1 LCDSYFFV
9 KTVKRTVLGYP
20 MSAAAEDSPVKTAL
34 REWIALD
41 DEARKLAV
49 RAKEI
54 REEKQKLSGV
64 VLEFM
69 RENDVDD
76 FKLENTGGTISRSVR
91 TVKPALK
98 RSTIRTQLL
107 LEFSDQPQRVSQV
120 LRAIE
125 GIPEDDPT
133 GEDGASVLPQKEL
146 LTRRVA
152 KK

>member
-1 LCDSYFFV
+1 MGD
-9 KTVKRTVLGYP
+9 TD
-20 MSAAAEDSPVKTAL
+20 DSPVKVAL
-34 REWIALD
+34 RSWIALD
-41 DEARKLAV
+41 DEARKLAA
-49 RAKEI
+49 RTKEI

-64 VLEFM
+64 VLAFM

-133 GEDGASVLPQKEL
+133 GDDGGSVVVQKEL

-152 KK
+152 LTRWRLRRVFW

>member
-1 LCDSYFFV
+1 
-9 KTVKRTVLGYP
+9 
-20 MSAAAEDSPVKTAL
+20 MSEGSEDSPVKVAL
-34 REWIALD
+34 RSWIALD
-41 DEARKLAV
+41 DEARKLAA

-98 RSTIRTQLL
+98 RATIRTQLL
-107 LEFSDQPQRVSQV
+107 LEFADQPQRVSQV

-125 GIPEDDPT
+125 GIPEDGGAD
-133 GEDGASVLPQKEL
+133 DGGSVVVQKEL

>member
-1 LCDSYFFV
+1 MGD
-9 KTVKRTVLGYP
+9 TD
-20 MSAAAEDSPVKTAL
+20 DSPVKTAL
-34 REWIALD
+34 RQWIALD
-41 DEARKLAV
+41 DEARKLAA
-49 RAKEI
+49 RTKEI

-64 VLEFM
+64 VLAFM

-133 GEDGASVLPQKEL
+133 GDDVGSVVVQKEL
-146 LTRRVA
+146 LTRRVP

>member
-1 LCDSYFFV
+1 MAD
-9 KTVKRTVLGYP
+9 
-20 MSAAAEDSPVKTAL
+20 EDSPVKVAL
-34 REWIALD
+34 RAWIALD
-41 DEARKLAV
+41 DELRKLAA
-49 RAKEI
+49 RSKEI
-54 REEKQKLSGV
+54 RDEKQKLSGT

-98 RSTIRTQLL
+98 RSAIRTQLL

-125 GIPEDDPT
+125 GIPEDGVAGDDT
-133 GEDGASVLPQKEL
+133 GSVVVQKEL
-146 LTRRVA
+146 LTRRVP

>member
-1 LCDSYFFV
+1 MAD
-9 KTVKRTVLGYP
+9 
-20 MSAAAEDSPVKTAL
+20 EDSPVKVAL
-34 REWIALD
+34 RAWIALD
-41 DEARKLAV
+41 DELRKLAA
-49 RAKEI
+49 RSKEI
-54 REEKQKLSGV
+54 RDEKQKLSGT

-98 RSTIRTQLL
+98 RSAIRTQLL
-107 LEFSDQPQRVSQV
+107 LEFADQPQRVSQV

-125 GIPEDDPT
+125 GIPEDGAGDDT
-133 GEDGASVLPQKEL
+133 GSVVVQKEL
-146 LTRRVA
+146 LTRRVP

>member
-1 LCDSYFFV
+1 
-9 KTVKRTVLGYP
+9 
-20 MSAAAEDSPVKTAL
+20 MSSTAEDTPVKTAL

-41 DEARKLAV
+41 DEARKLAA

-98 RSTIRTQLL
+98 RATIRTQLL
-107 LEFSDQPQRVSQV
+107 LEFADQPQRVSQV

-125 GIPEDDPT
+125 GIPEDGGAGD
-133 GEDGASVLPQKEL
+133 DGGSVVVHKEL

>member
-1 LCDSYFFV
+1 MGEPESEV
-9 KTVKRTVLGYP
+9 KST
-20 MSAAAEDSPVKTAL
+20 L
-34 REWIALD
+34 RSWIALD
-41 DEARKLAV
+41 DESRKLAA

-64 VLEFM
+64 VLAFM

-76 FKLENTGGTISRSVR
+76 FKLENTGGTITRSVR

-98 RSTIRTQLL
+98 RATIRTQLL
-107 LEFSDQPQRVSQV
+107 LEFADQPQRVSQV

-125 GIPEDDPT
+125 GIPEDGGGD
-133 GEDGASVLPQKEL
+133 DGGGSVVVQKEL
-146 LTRRVA
+146 LTRRVP

>member
-1 LCDSYFFV
+1 MAD
-9 KTVKRTVLGYP
+9 
-20 MSAAAEDSPVKTAL
+20 EDSPVKTAL

-41 DEARKLAV
+41 DEARKLAT
-49 RAKEI
+49 RGKEI

-64 VLEFM
+64 VLTFM

-91 TVKPALK
+91 TIKPALK
-98 RSTIRTQLL
+98 RSAIRTQLL

-125 GIPEDDPT
+125 GIPED
-133 GEDGASVLPQKEL
+133 GGADDAGSVAVQKEL
-146 LTRRVA
+146 LTRRVP

>member
-1 LCDSYFFV
+1 MGD
-9 KTVKRTVLGYP
+9 TD
-20 MSAAAEDSPVKTAL
+20 DSPVKVAL
-34 REWIALD
+34 RSWIALD
-41 DEARKLAV
+41 DEARKLAA
-49 RAKEI
+49 RTKEI

-64 VLEFM
+64 VLAFM

-133 GEDGASVLPQKEL
+133 GDDGGSVVVQKEL
-146 LTRRVA
+146 LTRRVP

>member
-1 LCDSYFFV
+1 MADEDS
-9 KTVKRTVLGYP
+9 
-20 MSAAAEDSPVKTAL
+20 SPVKSAL

-41 DEARKLAV
+41 DEARKLTA

-64 VLEFM
+64 VLAFM

-91 TVKPALK
+91 TIKPALK
-98 RSTIRTQLL
+98 RSAIRTQLL

-125 GIPEDDPT
+125 GIPED
-133 GEDGASVLPQKEL
+133 GGADDAGSVVVQKEL
-146 LTRRVA
+146 LTRRVP

>member
-1 LCDSYFFV
+1 MAD
-9 KTVKRTVLGYP
+9 
-20 MSAAAEDSPVKTAL
+20 EDTPVKTAL

-64 VLEFM
+64 VLAFM

-91 TVKPALK
+91 TIKPALK
-98 RSTIRTQLL
+98 RSAIRTQLL

-125 GIPEDDPT
+125 GIPED
-133 GEDGASVLPQKEL
+133 GGADDAGSVAVQKEL
-146 LTRRVA
+146 LTRRVP

>member
-1 LCDSYFFV
+1 
-9 KTVKRTVLGYP
+9 
-20 MSAAAEDSPVKTAL
+20 MSDSPVKTAL
-34 REWIALD
+34 REWIVLD
-41 DEARKLAV
+41 DEARKLAA

-98 RSTIRTQLL
+98 RATIRTQLL
-107 LEFSDQPQRVSQV
+107 LEFADQPQRVSQV

-125 GIPEDDPT
+125 GIPEDGGAGD
-133 GEDGASVLPQKEL
+133 DGGSVVVQKEL
-146 LTRRVA
+146 LTRRVP

>member
-1 LCDSYFFV
+1 MAD
-9 KTVKRTVLGYP
+9 
-20 MSAAAEDSPVKTAL
+20 EDSPVKTAL

-41 DEARKLAV
+41 DEARKLAT

-64 VLEFM
+64 VLAFM

-91 TVKPALK
+91 TIKPALK
-98 RSTIRTQLL
+98 RSAIRTQLL

-125 GIPEDDPT
+125 GIPED
-133 GEDGASVLPQKEL
+133 GGADDAGSVAVQKEL
-146 LTRRVA
+146 LTRRVP
-152 KK
+152 KKYSRLGSPSSSM

>member
-1 LCDSYFFV
+1 
-9 KTVKRTVLGYP
+9 
-20 MSAAAEDSPVKTAL
+20 MSAAAEGDSPVKTAL

-41 DEARKLAV
+41 DEARKLAA

-98 RSTIRTQLL
+98 RATIRTQLL
-107 LEFSDQPQRVSQV
+107 LEFADQPQRVSQV

-125 GIPEDDPT
+125 GIPEDGGAGD
-133 GEDGASVLPQKEL
+133 DGGSVVVQKEL

>member
-1 LCDSYFFV
+1 MAD
-9 KTVKRTVLGYP
+9 
-20 MSAAAEDSPVKTAL
+20 EDSPVKTAL

-41 DEARKLAV
+41 DEARKLAA
-49 RAKEI
+49 RGKEI

-64 VLEFM
+64 VLAFM

-91 TVKPALK
+91 TIKPALK
-98 RSTIRTQLL
+98 RSAIRTQLL

-125 GIPEDDPT
+125 GIPED
-133 GEDGASVLPQKEL
+133 GGADDAGSVAVQKEL
-146 LTRRVA
+146 LTRRVP

>member
-1 LCDSYFFV
+1 MGEPESEV
-9 KTVKRTVLGYP
+9 KSTLQ
-20 MSAAAEDSPVKTAL
+20 S
-34 REWIALD
+34 WIALD
-41 DEARKLAV
+41 DEARKLAA

-64 VLEFM
+64 VLAFM

-98 RSTIRTQLL
+98 RATIRTQLL

-125 GIPEDDPT
+125 GIPED
-133 GEDGASVLPQKEL
+133 GAGAGGGGDDVGSVVVQKEL
-146 LTRRVA
+146 LTRRVP

>member
-1 LCDSYFFV
+1 MAD
-9 KTVKRTVLGYP
+9 
-20 MSAAAEDSPVKTAL
+20 EDSPVKVAL
-34 REWIALD
+34 RSWIALD
-41 DEARKLAV
+41 DELRKLTM
-49 RAKEI
+49 RSKEI
-54 REEKQKLSGV
+54 RDEKQKLSGT

-98 RSTIRTQLL
+98 RSAIRTQLL
-107 LEFSDQPQRVSQV
+107 LEFADQPQRVSQV

-125 GIPEDDPT
+125 GIPEGGDDV
-133 GEDGASVLPQKEL
+133 GSVVVQKEL
-146 LTRRVA
+146 LTRRVP

>member
-1 LCDSYFFV
+1 
-9 KTVKRTVLGYP
+9 
-20 MSAAAEDSPVKTAL
+20 MSSTAEDTPVKTAL

-41 DEARKLAV
+41 DEARKLAA
-49 RAKEI
+49 RAKDI

-98 RSTIRTQLL
+98 RATIRTQLL
-107 LEFSDQPQRVSQV
+107 LEFADQPQRVSQV

-125 GIPEDDPT
+125 GIPEDGGAGD
-133 GEDGASVLPQKEL
+133 DGGSVVVQKEL

>member
-1 LCDSYFFV
+1 MGEPESEV
-9 KTVKRTVLGYP
+9 K
-20 MSAAAEDSPVKTAL
+20 SAL
-34 REWIALD
+34 RSWIALD
-41 DEARKLAV
+41 DEARKMAT

-64 VLEFM
+64 VLAFM

-76 FKLENTGGTISRSVR
+76 FKLENTGGTITRSVR

-98 RSTIRTQLL
+98 RATIRTQLL

-125 GIPEDDPT
+125 GIPED
-133 GEDGASVLPQKEL
+133 GGADDAGSVAVQKEL
-146 LTRRVA
+146 LTRRVP

>member
-1 LCDSYFFV
+1 MGD
-9 KTVKRTVLGYP
+9 
-20 MSAAAEDSPVKTAL
+20 EDSPVKVAL
-34 REWIALD
+34 RSWISLD
-41 DEARKLAV
+41 DEARKQAT
-49 RAKEI
+49 RSREI

-98 RSTIRTQLL
+98 RSAIRTQLL
-107 LEFSDQPQRVSQV
+107 LEFADQPQRVSQV

-125 GIPEDDPT
+125 GIPED
-133 GEDGASVLPQKEL
+133 GGADDVGSVVVQKEL
-146 LTRRVA
+146 LTRRVP

>member
-1 LCDSYFFV
+1 
-9 KTVKRTVLGYP
+9 
-20 MSAAAEDSPVKTAL
+20 MSSTAEDTPVKTAL

-41 DEARKLAV
+41 DEARKLAA

-91 TVKPALK
+91 TV
-98 RSTIRTQLL
+98 
-107 LEFSDQPQRVSQV
+107 
-120 LRAIE
+120 
-125 GIPEDDPT
+125 
-133 GEDGASVLPQKEL
+133 
-146 LTRRVA
+146 
-152 KK
+152 

>member
-1 LCDSYFFV
+1 
-9 KTVKRTVLGYP
+9 
-20 MSAAAEDSPVKTAL
+20 MSSAAEDTPVKVAL

-41 DEARKLAV
+41 DEARKLAA

-98 RSTIRTQLL
+98 RATIRTQLL
-107 LEFSDQPQRVSQV
+107 LECADQPQRVSQV

-125 GIPEDDPT
+125 GIPEDGGAGD
-133 GEDGASVLPQKEL
+133 DGGSVVVQKEL

>member
-1 LCDSYFFV
+1 MAD
-9 KTVKRTVLGYP
+9 
-20 MSAAAEDSPVKTAL
+20 EDTPVKTAL

-41 DEARKLAV
+41 DEARKLAM
-49 RAKEI
+49 RGKEI

-64 VLEFM
+64 VLAFM

-91 TVKPALK
+91 TIKPALK
-98 RSTIRTQLL
+98 RSAIRTQLL

-125 GIPEDDPT
+125 GIPED
-133 GEDGASVLPQKEL
+133 GGADDAGSVAVQKEL
-146 LTRRVA
+146 LTRRVP

>member
-1 LCDSYFFV
+1 
-9 KTVKRTVLGYP
+9 
-20 MSAAAEDSPVKTAL
+20 MSAAAEGDSPVKTAL

-41 DEARKLAV
+41 DEARKLAA

-107 LEFSDQPQRVSQV
+107 LEFADQPQRVSQV

-125 GIPEDDPT
+125 GIPEDGGAGD
-133 GEDGASVLPQKEL
+133 DGGSVVVQKEL

>member
-1 LCDSYFFV
+1 MGEPESEV
-9 KTVKRTVLGYP
+9 KST
-20 MSAAAEDSPVKTAL
+20 L
-34 REWIALD
+34 RSWIALD
-41 DEARKLAV
+41 DESRKLAA

-64 VLEFM
+64 VLAFM

-76 FKLENTGGTISRSVR
+76 FKLENTGGTITRSVR

-98 RSTIRTQLL
+98 RATIRTQLL
-107 LEFSDQPQRVSQV
+107 LEFADQPQRVSQV

-125 GIPEDDPT
+125 GIPEDGG
-133 GEDGASVLPQKEL
+133 GEDGGGSVVVQKEL
-146 LTRRVA
+146 LTRRVP

>member
-1 LCDSYFFV
+1 MGD
-9 KTVKRTVLGYP
+9 
-20 MSAAAEDSPVKTAL
+20 AEDSPVKTAL

-41 DEARKLAV
+41 DELRKLSA

-64 VLEFM
+64 VLTFM

-125 GIPEDDPT
+125 GIPEDDPAGDDVGST
-133 GEDGASVLPQKEL
+133 VVVQKEL

>member
-1 LCDSYFFV
+1 
-9 KTVKRTVLGYP
+9 
-20 MSAAAEDSPVKTAL
+20 MSAAAGEETPVKSAL

-41 DEARKLAV
+41 DEARKLAA

-98 RSTIRTQLL
+98 RATIRTQLL
-107 LEFSDQPQRVSQV
+107 LEFADQPQRVSQV

-125 GIPEDDPT
+125 GIPED
-133 GEDGASVLPQKEL
+133 GGAGDDVGSVVVQKEL

>member
-1 LCDSYFFV
+1 MAD
-9 KTVKRTVLGYP
+9 
-20 MSAAAEDSPVKTAL
+20 EDSPVKVAL
-34 REWIALD
+34 RSWIALD
-41 DEARKLAV
+41 DELRKLTT
-49 RAKEI
+49 RSKEI
-54 REEKQKLSGV
+54 RDEKQKLSGT

-98 RSTIRTQLL
+98 RSAIRTQLL
-107 LEFSDQPQRVSQV
+107 LEFADQPQRVSQV

-125 GIPEDDPT
+125 GIPEGGDDV
-133 GEDGASVLPQKEL
+133 GSVVVQKEL
-146 LTRRVA
+146 LTRRVP

>member
-1 LCDSYFFV
+1 
-9 KTVKRTVLGYP
+9 
-20 MSAAAEDSPVKTAL
+20 MSGEDSPVKTAL

-41 DEARKLAV
+41 DEARKLAA

-64 VLEFM
+64 VLAFM

-91 TVKPALK
+91 TVKPPLK
-98 RSTIRTQLL
+98 RATIRTQLL
-107 LEFSDQPQRVSQV
+107 LEFADQPQRVSQV

-125 GIPEDDPT
+125 GIPEGDPT
-133 GEDGASVLPQKEL
+133 GDDTGSVVVQKEL

>member
-1 LCDSYFFV
+1 
-9 KTVKRTVLGYP
+9 
-20 MSAAAEDSPVKTAL
+20 MSAAAEGDSPVKTAL

-41 DEARKLAV
+41 DEARKLAA

-64 VLEFM
+64 VLAFM

-98 RSTIRTQLL
+98 RATIRTQLL
-107 LEFSDQPQRVSQV
+107 LEFADQPQRVSQV

-125 GIPEDDPT
+125 GIPED
-133 GEDGASVLPQKEL
+133 GGAGGGADDVGSVVVQKEL

>member
-1 LCDSYFFV
+1 
-9 KTVKRTVLGYP
+9 
-20 MSAAAEDSPVKTAL
+20 MSEGGEDSPVKVAL
-34 REWIALD
+34 RSWIALD
-41 DEARKLAV
+41 DEARKLAA

-98 RSTIRTQLL
+98 RATIRTQLL
-107 LEFSDQPQRVSQV
+107 LEFADQPQRVSQV

-125 GIPEDDPT
+125 GIPEDGGAGD
-133 GEDGASVLPQKEL
+133 DGGSVVVQKEL

>member
-1 LCDSYFFV
+1 
-9 KTVKRTVLGYP
+9 
-20 MSAAAEDSPVKTAL
+20 MSSTAEDTPVKTAL

-41 DEARKLAV
+41 DEARKLAA

-98 RSTIRTQLL
+98 RATIRTQLL
-107 LEFSDQPQRVSQV
+107 LEFADQPQRVSQV

-125 GIPEDDPT
+125 GIPEDGGAGD
-133 GEDGASVLPQKEL
+133 DGGSVVVQKEL

>member
-1 LCDSYFFV
+1 MGD
-9 KTVKRTVLGYP
+9 
-20 MSAAAEDSPVKTAL
+20 AEDSPVKTAL

-41 DEARKLAV
+41 DEARKLAA

-64 VLEFM
+64 VLTFM

-133 GEDGASVLPQKEL
+133 GDDVGSAVVVQKEL
-146 LTRRVA
+146 LSRRVA